1 MLANHYTKSP
11 SRDKRRFVC
20 HLEPLDE
27 LLDCTTSQKRKPHHP
42 MKNLEHNV
50 RERTFWFDGVQ
61 LEDMFAA
68 REGPTREL
76 LEDAAI

>member
-1 MLANHYTKSP
+1 
-11 SRDKRRFVC
+11 
-20 HLEPLDE
+20 
-27 LLDCTTSQKRKPHHP
+27 